1 MPFANIDGIRHYYRL
16 DGRDDR
22 PTIIF
27 SHSLGL
33 DHSQWDRQAADLLP
47 HFRVLR
53 YDIRGHG
60 ATDAP
65 PGEYSI
71 ERLARDILG
80 IADAAGV
87 ARFAFCGLSLGGMI
101 GQWLGANAGERVTH
115 LVLANTSPRYGNPQV
130 MEDRRSAVAK
140 GGMASLV
147 DAILQRFFTQESV
160 AANSPEVASARR
172 TLLATNPIG
181 YSGCCAAIRD
191 MDNIASLGKIRTPT
205 LIIFGDR
212 DLSTPWAGAGDVLA
226 ASIPGAKAVGF
237 PTAHLS
243 NLEAPRSFSA
253 ALLDFLQV
261 GSGDRLEVGFAMR
274 RQALGD
280 AHVDRSIANTT
291 GFNRDFQE
299 MITRYAWGTVWTR
312 PLLDQ
317 RTRRML
323 AMTAIAAL
331 GRWEEFR
338 MHIRAGLAHELE
350 PCDLKELLMQVAIY
364 AGVPVANTGF
374 HIAMEELQRPADKK
388 NE

>member
-1 MPFANIDGIRHYYRL
+1 MPFAHIDGIRHFYRL

-22 PTIIF
+22 PTIVF

-33 DHSQWDRQAADLLP
+33 DHGQWDHQAADLLP

-53 YDIRGHG
+53 YDVRGHG

-65 PGEYSI
+65 AGEYSI
-71 ERLARDILG
+71 ERLSRDLLG

-87 ARFAFCGLSLGGMI
+87 AQFAFCGLSLGGMI

-130 MEDRRSAVAK
+130 MEDRRTAVAK
-140 GGMASLV
+140 GGMAALV
-147 DAILQRFFTQESV
+147 DAILQRFFTEESL
-160 AANSPEVASARR
+160 AGNSPDVASARR
-172 TLLATNPIG
+172 TILATNPAG

-212 DLSTPWAGAGDVLA
+212 DLSTPWMGAGDILA
-226 ASIPGAKAVGF
+226 ASIAGAKVVGF

-253 ALLDFLQV
+253 ALLDFLQA
-261 GSGDRLEVGFAMR
+261 GGGDPLETGFIMR
-274 RQALGD
+274 RQVLGD
-280 AHVDRSIANTT
+280 SHVDRSIASTT
-291 GFNRDFQE
+291 DFNRDFQE
-299 MITRYAWGTVWTR
+299 MITRYAWGTIWTR

-338 MHIRAGLAHELE
+338 MHIRAGLAQELE

-364 AGVPVANTGF
+364 AGVPVGNTGF
-374 HIAMEELQRPADKK
+374 HIAMEELKQQAEKK
-388 NE
+388 